1 MRSAH
6 WTGEGLRRRLGSKV
20 RHSVG
25 GVTGNW
31 GPPLLNPQPLRRERR
46 FFTLFSLTHRG
57 ERNSERTASAWP
69 SMCALQP
76 QHARVGAGASG
87 LAPQIQQKR
96 KETLLTSPRH
106 MATLTH
112 THVFPSPPKLAT
124 RPTIPRL
131 IWACT
136 VPLISIQISPAE
148 ARLAYRYRVP
158 TLPTPCRMAEAPVLL
173 SPQKHTCRAVFFT
186 FAPKLD
192 HDR

>member
-31 GPPLLNPQPLRRERR
+31 GPPSSTQPLRRERR

-57 ERNSERTASAWP
+57 GEEQRTNCYCLAQHVRTAATARARGRRSFRTSAADTAEKKRNSPHFSKTHGNAY
-69 SMCALQP
+69 
-76 QHARVGAGASG
+76 
-87 LAPQIQQKR
+87 
-96 KETLLTSPRH
+96 
-106 MATLTH
+106 TH
-112 THVFPSPPKLAT
+112 TRFPKPTQASYQTYYSPSDL
-124 RPTIPRL
+124 
-131 IWACT
+131 ACT

-158 TLPTPCRMAEAPVLL
+158 TLPTLCRLEWQRPRYFYHHKNTRAGHYFFHIR
-173 SPQKHTCRAVFFT
+173 PQTG
-186 FAPKLD
+186 P
-192 HDR
+192 